1 MKYRRDPR
9 LWWEHGLRDPRNV
22 FKKNEGEKISK
33 KYGRIVNG
41 ESIVDQIV
49 QRMMFMGFSGAE
61 GAAYPKCPNM
71 KGVGF
76 DPPNA
81 DAVTREFQHLCASG
95 IPAIESD
102 VKGWEKGFSLDCAD
116 AFAEV
121 FTKTCENYEENEMEI
136 ECCLHW
142 WMFSLLGNLCVDTDG
157 YVYALVREQG
167 MSSGN
172 ILTTSAN
179 GAARLACA
187 LDAGSVT
194 ARCNGDDCIE
204 WTTLTTDELKA
215 RYNQRNVE
223 VRDVDRCPKDSWNFC
238 SHTFTVVG
246 GRRICYQSNVGKMV
260 FNILSMKKTDNNTLM
275 NVYDEVRD
283 HPDQEF
289 VRRFMT
295 AGVMLLDPQSS
306 L

>member
-1 MKYRRDPR
+1 

-49 QRMMFMGFSGAE
+49 QRMMFMGFSEAE
-61 GAAYPKCPNM
+61 GAAYPRCPNM

-81 DAVTREFQHLCASG
+81 DKVTREFQHLCASG
-95 IPAIESD
+95 VPAVGSD
-102 VKGWEKGFSLDCAD
+102 VAGWEKGFSLDCAD
-116 AFAEV
+116 AFGTV
-121 FTKTCENYEENEMEI
+121 FARTCTNYYEYKDEI

-157 YVYALVREQG
+157 YIYVLLTEQG

-194 ARCNGDDCIE
+194 ARCNGDDCVE
-204 WTTLTTDELKA
+204 WTNLATDELIR
-215 RYNQRNVE
+215 RYRSNNVE
-223 VRDVDRCPKDSWNFC
+223 VRDVIRCSKDSWDFC
-238 SHTFTVVG
+238 SHTFAVVG
-246 GRRICYQSNVGKMV
+246 GRRICYQSNVNKMV
-260 FNILSMKKTDNNTLM
+260 FNILSMHTTDANTLL
-275 NVYDEVRD
+275 NVYKEVVD
-283 HPDQEF
+283 HPDNEF
-289 VRRFMT
+289 VRRFMY
-295 AGVMLLDPQSS
+295 AGVLNMVPQ
-306 L
+306 